1 MSKFRSLRI
10 SVNTDVEIRTAEFNG
25 QDHIVVPIVMMVG
38 DSAINPMNS
47 TGAEFV
53 PSEVLAVAPEA
64 WNGSPIL
71 PFHPVSTSGDPISA
85 NSPDILESSSFGQ
98 VFGAFFDISDNKLKA
113 EAWLSPS
120 QAEKV
125 GPEAVAVIE
134 ILTGESDEDMAE
146 LSVGGFMSFESATGV
161 ANGKRYEVAWSD
173 IKPDHL
179 AIFSDGS
186 KGACSNDLGCGAP
199 RTNKEASMAKPG
211 TVEVEVN
218 IDHKSGG
225 GFRAFSRL
233 FRSLIDVS
241 DNDLRRLLSDALRA
255 EVPGFEFVEE
265 VFVESGVVIFVAWP
279 EDAWLT
285 LRQSFTADE
294 DGEITLADDQEQVE
308 PVVRYEVVGAEDGG
322 IIDTVVGPVIKRA
335 DGTLYR
341 PEFDVPEGD
350 KALSESEISAL
361 SAEVQSDIESA
372 SPEAGSCQCQKGDG
386 HTAPTQHSQ
395 GVDMNIEELVGLL
408 VANKSPYTDADIET
422 LNGYDEGKLQA
433 LVDAF
438 ETDEAVSDDP
448 APTGVDTGE
457 TVSATPEEEEVE
469 LTEEEQIDALP
480 LPLKSLVLKAQA
492 QETVR
497 REHLITALGEAQDA
511 INKAGLTAKS
521 TEDLEELSA
530 VLGQVIK
537 PEVDFSLASPT
548 ILRESGDGDLAPA
561 PPSLVDRLTAKGAAN

>member
-1 MSKFRSLRI
+1 MSKFRSLKI
-10 SVNTDVEIRTAEFNG
+10 SVNKDAEIRTAEFNG
-25 QDHIVVPIVMMVG
+25 EDHIVVPVIMMVG

-71 PFHPVSTSGDPISA
+71 PFHPVSPSGIPISA

-98 VFGAFFDISDNKLKA
+98 VFGAYFDTSDNKLKA

-120 QAEKV
+120 EAEKV
-125 GPEAVAVIE
+125 GIEAIEVID
-134 ILTGESDEDMAE
+134 ILTGNSDEDMAE
-146 LSVGGFMSFESATGV
+146 LSVGGFISFSATTGV

-186 KGACSNDLGCGAP
+186 RGACSNELGCGAP
-199 RTNKEASMAKPG
+199 RINKEASVAKPA
-211 TVEVEVN
+211 TVEVEVEVKDRSKFN
-218 IDHKSGG
+218 S
-225 GFRAFSRL
+225 FSRL
-233 FRSLIDVS
+233 LKAFIDVS
-241 DNDLRRLLSDALRA
+241 DNDLRRSLSDALRA
-255 EVPGFEFVEE
+255 NVPGFEFVEE
-265 VFVESGVVIFVAWP
+265 VFPESGVVIYSAWP
-279 EDAWLT
+279 EETWIT
-285 LRQSFTADE
+285 LSQSFTVSE
-294 DGEITLADDQEQVE
+294 DGEITLADNQEQVE
-308 PVVRYEVVGAEDGG
+308 PIVRWEVVGAEDGT
-322 IIDTVVGPVIKRA
+322 INTVVGPVIKRA

-350 KALSESEISAL
+350 KALSESEIAAL
-361 SAEVQSDIESA
+361 SAELQNEIESA
-372 SPEAGSCQCQKGDG
+372 SPEAASCQCHQGDG
-386 HTAPTQHSQ
+386 HNAPTQHSQ